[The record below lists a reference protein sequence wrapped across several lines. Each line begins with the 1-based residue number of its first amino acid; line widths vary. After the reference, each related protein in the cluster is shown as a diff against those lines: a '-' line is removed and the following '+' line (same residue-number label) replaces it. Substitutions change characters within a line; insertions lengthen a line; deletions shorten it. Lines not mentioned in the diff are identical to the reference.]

1 MLSFGACLA
10 WGVALAFAPL
20 AAAQEPAAPEMVSA
34 AKAIQT
40 ACVKRGEDARVCACS
55 VGLAYA
61 KLDPKVFRIVPQV
74 EPLLD
79 QKNQAAA
86 TVQLLSLASSSG
98 LGINDL
104 QLAYHTI
111 RDNRA
116 TVREICRPLTGK
128 PPG

>member
-1 MLSFGACLA
+1 MRISPLVFAAALVLA
-10 WGVALAFAPL
+10 VP
-20 AAAQEPAAPEMVSA
+20 AAAQDAPAPEMVSA
-34 AKAIQT
+34 AKSIQT

-61 KLDPKVFRIVPQV
+61 KLDPKVFMMVPQI
-74 EPLLD
+74 EPLLE

-86 TVQLLSLASSSG
+86 TMQLLSLASSNG
-98 LGINDL
+98 LGISDL
-104 QLAYHTI
+104 QTAYQTI

-116 TVREICRPLTGK
+116 TVRQICRPLSGK

>member
-1 MLSFGACLA
+1 MRISP
-10 WGVALAFAPL
+10 LAFIVAAAFAFPV
-20 AAAQEPAAPEMVSA
+20 AAQEPAAPEMVSA
-34 AKAIQT
+34 AKAIQ
-40 ACVKRGEDARVCACS
+40 AGCVKRGEDARVCACS

-61 KLDPKVFRIVPQV
+61 KLDPKVFKIVPQV

-86 TVQLLSLASSSG
+86 TVQLLSLASNNG
-98 LGINDL
+98 LGISDL
-104 QLAYHTI
+104 QTAYQTI

-116 TVREICRPLTGK
+116 TVREICKPLSGK